1 MNARGRNT
9 CARRPR
15 RVGRTL
21 TAAGLAALAFVGCA
35 GDADEP
41 NGTAPA
47 ADMGVGGDDGCPAGT
62 TEEGAVCVLQ
72 GELTADLTLTPGK
85 NYLLRGTVF
94 VGDDVHPTTLEVKK
108 GTTVYGESSSVG
120 TLVIRRGSKL
130 LADGTAEAPIV
141 FTSDLPDGM
150 RNRGDWGGLI
160 LNGRAPINGCAASDG
175 GAPCT
180 AEGEGGTGTYGGD
193 QPGDDSGVLR
203 YVRVEFAGKLFSEEN
218 ELNGIAFQGVGRGT
232 TVDYVQVHMNKDDG
246 VEFFGGTVDAKHIVL
261 TGIGDDSLDWTDGWT
276 GKVQFV
282 VAQQYD
288 DDGDQGIEA
297 DNNGDNNGYTPRS
310 HPTLSNVTLIGNSN
324 TDLGLLLRE
333 GTAANLHN
341 LVVMGFGDAC
351 ISLDQEATYLNA
363 WDADA
368 GDFSGELTIASSI
381 ADCSTM
387 YEDAV
392 EGMAFTVEGWFGTT
406 AWGNVH
412 ADPMLTAPNDF
423 AAPDFRPMPGSP
435 ALGAGI
441 APDDD
446 FFDDVDYVG
455 AFGADDWTAGWTT
468 RARN

>member
-9 CARRPR
+9 CLRRQR
-15 RVGRTL
+15 RVARTL
-21 TAAGLAALAFVGCA
+21 TTAGLAALAFAGCA
-35 GDADEP
+35 SDDDDAA
-41 NGTAPA
+41 GSTPA
-47 ADMGVGGDDGCPAGT
+47 ADMGVTGGDGCPAGT
-62 TEEGAVCVLQ
+62 AEEGAVCVLQ
-72 GELTADLTLTPGK
+72 GELTADVTLTPGK

-94 VGDDVHPTTLEVKK
+94 VGDDVNPTTLTVRK

-120 TLVIRRGSKL
+120 TLVVRRGSRI
-130 LADGTAEAPIV
+130 LADGTADAPIV

-160 LNGRAPINGCAASDG
+160 LNGRAPINGCDA
-175 GAPCT
+175 APCT

-203 YVRVEFAGKLFSEEN
+203 YVRVEFAGKLFSEDN

-232 TVDYVQVHMNKDDG
+232 VVDFVQVHMNKDDG
-246 VEFFGGTVDAKHIVL
+246 VEFFGGTVNAKHLVL

-276 GKVQFV
+276 GKVQYV

-363 WDADA
+363 WDEGA
-368 GDFSGELTIASSI
+368 GDFSGQLTIASSI
-381 ADCSTM
+381 ADCPTM
-387 YEDAV
+387 YDDAV
-392 EGMAFTVEGWFGTT
+392 DGMAFTVEAWFGTP

-412 ADPMLTAPNDF
+412 ADPMLAAPSDF
-423 AAPDFRPMPGSP
+423 AAPDFRPMAGSP
-435 ALGAGI
+435 ALGAGV
-441 APDDD
+441 APADD